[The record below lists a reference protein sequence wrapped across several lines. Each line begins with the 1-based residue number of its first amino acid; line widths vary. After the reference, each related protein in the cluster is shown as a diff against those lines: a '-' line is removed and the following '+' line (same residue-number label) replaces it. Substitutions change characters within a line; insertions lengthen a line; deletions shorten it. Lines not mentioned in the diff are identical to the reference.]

1 MHSHQ
6 SQYKV
11 AIIGSNMMDLI
22 TYYDDS
28 FPKVGETIFGK
39 DFEIGF
45 GGKGANQAVAIAKL
59 GGNPFVVTAVGND
72 LFGPLVKENFKNQG
86 IDTTWIKTVDGK
98 TSGVAPIF
106 VDKNG
111 YNSIFII
118 PGANSYL
125 EPEDIFQIKSV
136 LTEMSFFLLQLEIKL
151 DTVYAVLDLAHEL
164 GKKVILNP
172 APARNLDW
180 KYLEGIYLFAPNETE
195 LHTLTGVNTSSRDDI
210 LKGAH
215 LLLEKGVQNVLVTLG
230 EKGSLLV
237 NNTINRSF
245 PAYPVKSIDT
255 TGAGDA
261 FIGALV
267 HFLCQGKGLE
277 ESIDKA
283 SGYAALSTTQ
293 RGTQK
298 SFTDRETFEHW
309 FSQQPKEKDL

>member
-1 MHSHQ
+1 MLSYQ

-11 AIIGSNMMDLI
+11 AMIGSNMMDLI
-22 TYYDDS
+22 TYYEDS
-28 FPKVGETIFGK
+28 FPKIGETIFGK

-59 GGNPFVVTAVGND
+59 GGNPLVVTAVGDD
-72 LFGPLVKENFKNQG
+72 LFGPLVKENFQKQG
-86 IDTTWIKTVDGK
+86 INTNWIKVVPGK

-106 VDKNG
+106 VNKNG

-118 PGANSYL
+118 PGANSFL
-125 EPEDIFQIKSV
+125 EPEDILQMKSV
-136 LTEMSFFLLQLEIKL
+136 LSGVSFILLQLEIKL
-151 DTVYAVLDLAHEL
+151 ETVYATLKLAREL
-164 GKKVILNP
+164 GSKVILNP
-172 APARNLDW
+172 APARKLEWEN
-180 KYLEGIYLFAPNETE
+180 LEGIYLFAPNETE
-195 LHTLTGVNTSSRDDI
+195 LQTLTGVNTQSKDEI
-210 LKGAH
+210 IKGAYF
-215 LLLEKGVQNVLVTLG
+215 LLEKGVQNVLVTLG

-237 NNTINRSF
+237 NDSKNRSF
-245 PAYPVKSIDT
+245 PTYPVASIDT

-267 HFLCQGKGLE
+267 HYLSQGKALE

-298 SFTDRETFEHW
+298 SFADLNTFDKW
-309 FSQQPKEKDL
+309 LSQQSKK